1 MVLSRFLLIVALVA
15 VSSGSVLLAE
25 GKTPGVGDKAPDFS
39 LQSLGAET
47 VRLSALTKQGPV
59 VLLVL
64 RGFPGYQCPICTRQ
78 VRDFMNHA
86 SEFSAA
92 GAQVLMVY
100 PGPSDDLQV
109 RAGEFVQGKTL
120 PCNFTLVIDPG
131 YQFTNL
137 YGLRWD
143 APRETAYPSTFLIGS
158 SGTVFY
164 SLVSH
169 SHGGRAKAADMIAKL
184 AEHQ

>member
-1 MVLSRFLLIVALVA
+1 MILSRFLLIAAVAA
-15 VSSGSVLLAE
+15 VSSSSVLLAE
-25 GKTPGVGDKAPDFS
+25 GKTPAVGDTAPDFS
-39 LQSLGAET
+39 LQSLGGET
-47 VRLSALTKQGPV
+47 VKLSALTEQGPV

-78 VRDFMNHA
+78 VRDFITRA

-100 PGPSDDLQV
+100 PGPSDDLQA
-109 RAGEFVQGKTL
+109 RAAEFVQGKTL
-120 PCNFTLVIDPG
+120 PGNFTLVIDPG
-131 YQFTNL
+131 YEFTNL
-137 YGLRWD
+137 YALRWD
-143 APRETAYPSTFLIGS
+143 APRETAYPSTFLIGA
-158 SGTVFY
+158 GGAVFY

-169 SHGGRAKAADMIAKL
+169 SHGGRTKAADMIAKL